1 MTTIGL
7 TLNRVTTDV
16 ISPILEV
23 VEIFNANMYISILQW
38 LSIFRQYSGSGAQRV
53 TFFLWPKLVGRVLCV
68 GSLNSCDYYKQ

>member
-38 LSIFRQYSGSGAQRV
+38 LSIFRQYSGSDAQRM
-53 TFFLWPKLVGRVLCV
+53 TLFLWPNLVRDVSRLRTRDCHQGC
-68 GSLNSCDYYKQ
+68 